1 MVAVIASLVSLRL
14 SRRRARAYRRRAD
27 QLAYAA
33 ETIADVELCR
43 DVSAE
48 RNELRRAAAH
58 ADQRASVL
66 EGLARG
72 KRS

>member
-1 MVAVIASLVSLRL
+1 VNQFTPGDKKASAACGQARL
-14 SRRRARAYRRRAD
+14 S
-27 QLAYAA
+27 YAA
-33 ETIADVELCR
+33 ETIGD
-43 DVSAE
+43 E

-58 ADQRASVL
+58 ADQRASVS